1 MANSASDTPET
12 PNTPKSSAE
21 YLRDI
26 VAAPVY
32 RAAKHTPL
40 EPMPGLSER
49 TGNRVL
55 VKREDLQPVHSFK
68 LRGAFNRMSQLRGC
82 PGVVTASAGNHA
94 QGVALSGR
102 ELGIRSV
109 IVMPVT
115 TPSIKVDAVRGFGG
129 EVVLH
134 GENFDAAQAKARQLA
149 EEDGLEYVPPFDN
162 EAVIAGQ
169 GTIGLEIFQDG
180 HVDRVF
186 VPVGG
191 GGLAAGVAVLLKELK
206 PEIQVIGVEPEESA
220 CLTAALWAGE
230 PVELDHVSLFAEG
243 VAVRKIGAET
253 FRLCRDYLDEVIT
266 VTSDEVSAAIKDLFD
281 DNRAIAEPA
290 GAVSLAGLKKYAATK
305 DIQDETLV
313 NVLSGA
319 NLNFHTLRYIS
330 ERAELGEGGEAI
342 FAVTIPEEQG
352 AFLRFCEVLNG
363 RMVTEFNY
371 RVDGRDGGQ
380 QATNGDAAS
389 AARIFVGVQLKEGKA
404 EREAIADA
412 LAGAGYDVVDLSDD
426 EVAKEHI
433 RYMIGGVP
441 PAFVDERMF
450 SFEFPEHPGA
460 LVHFLEVLGT
470 NWNITAFHYRSQGMD
485 YGRILAAFEDAR
497 SSDFEEHLS
506 ALGFP
511 FAEVTDNPSYQ
522 LFLAPGSAE

>member
-1 MANSASDTPET
+1 MADSAANSAQKT
-12 PNTPKSSAE
+12 SAE

-40 EPMPGLSER
+40 EAMSQLSER
-49 TGNRVL
+49 SGNRVL

-68 LRGAFNRMSQLRGC
+68 LRGAFNRMSQLLGC

-134 GENFDAAQAKARQLA
+134 GENFDAAQARAKELA
-149 EEDGLEYVPPFDN
+149 EDEGLEYVPPFDN

-169 GTIGLEIFQDG
+169 GTIGLEIFQAG

-191 GGLAAGVAVLLKELK
+191 GGLAAGVAVLLKELR

-230 PVELDHVSLFAEG
+230 PVELEHVSLFAEG

-266 VTSDEVSAAIKDLFD
+266 VSSDEISAAIKDLFD

-290 GAVSLAGLKKYAATK
+290 GAVSLAGLKKYAAAK

-371 RVDGRDGGQ
+371 RVDERGEGQ
-380 QATNGDAAS
+380 DS
-389 AARIFVGVQLKEGKA
+389 EHRARIFVGVQLKEGPV
-404 EREAIADA
+404 ERDAIAEA

-426 EVAKEHI
+426 EIAKEHI

-460 LVHFLEVLGT
+460 LIHFLEVLGT

-485 YGRILAAFEDAR
+485 YGRILAAFENAH
-497 SSDFEEHLS
+497 SADFEEHLS
-506 ALGFP
+506 ALGYP
-511 FAEVTDNPSYQ
+511 FTEVTDNPSYQ
-522 LFLAPGSAE
+522 LFLAPAGE

>member
-1 MANSASDTPET
+1 MANSA
-12 PNTPKSSAE
+12 PKTSAE

-40 EPMPGLSER
+40 ETMHGLSER
-49 TGNRVL
+49 TGNRIL

-68 LRGAFNRMSQLRGC
+68 LRGAFNRMSQLTGC
-82 PGVVTASAGNHA
+82 AGVITASAGNHA

-134 GENFDAAQAKARQLA
+134 GENFDAAQGKAKELS
-149 EEDGLEYVPPFDN
+149 EIEGLVYVPPFDN

-169 GTIGLEIFQDG
+169 GTIGLEIFQSSP
-180 HVDRVF
+180 VDRVF

-191 GGLAAGVAVLLKELK
+191 GGLAAGVAVLLKELN

-220 CLTAALWAGE
+220 CLTASLWAGE
-230 PVELDHVSLFAEG
+230 PVELEHVSLFAEG

-253 FRLCRDYLDEVIT
+253 FRLCKEYLDEVVT
-266 VTSDEVSAAIKDLFD
+266 VSSDEISAAIKDLFD
-281 DNRAIAEPA
+281 DTRAIAEPA
-290 GAVSLAGLKKYAATK
+290 GAVSLAGLKKYAAAN

-313 NVLSGA
+313 NILSGA

-352 AFLRFCEVLNG
+352 AFLKFCEVLNG

-371 RVDGRDGGQ
+371 RVGER
-380 QATNGDAAS
+380 GDDRR
-389 AARIFVGVQLKEGKA
+389 ARIFVGVQLKEGA
-404 EREAIADA
+404 MEREAIADA
-412 LAGAGYDVVDLSDD
+412 LATAGYDVVDLSDD

-441 PAFVDERMF
+441 PAFVNERMF

-460 LVHFLEVLGT
+460 LVHFLDVLGT

-497 SSDFEEHLS
+497 STDFESHLS
-506 ALGFP
+506 ELGYP
-511 FAEVTDNPSYQ
+511 FTEVTDNPSYQ
-522 LFLAPGSAE
+522 LFLAPAGE